1 MIILTVLAIVLFGG
15 LLFQAIK
22 LSLKV
27 AWGIIKV
34 IAYAL
39 CIIAVPVLIVVA
51 SVGGILLLLPI
62 ILVAIACGLLG
73 SRAE

>member
-1 MIILTVLAIVLFGG
+1 MIILTISAIAVFIW

-27 AWGIIKV
+27 AWGLVKIV
-34 IAYAL
+34 AYAL
-39 CIIAVPVLIVVA
+39 CIIAFPLLIVIVVSA
-51 SVGGILLLLPI
+51 GGFLLPLPI

-73 SRAE
+73 TSA